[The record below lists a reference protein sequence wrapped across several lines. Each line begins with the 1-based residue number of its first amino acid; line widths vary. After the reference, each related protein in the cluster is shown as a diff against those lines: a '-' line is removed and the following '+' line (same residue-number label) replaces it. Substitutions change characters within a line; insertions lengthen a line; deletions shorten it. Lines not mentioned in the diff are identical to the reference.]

1 MNKAEA
7 CAILRVPIEASR
19 SDIET
24 AFRTR
29 MREVRALSEAAR
41 ELSLRAQ
48 YRPEMAAIRDAHDF
62 LVRESVVNPGTDP
75 ALDEPPVPAPK
86 PDEPPSPDRI
96 LEEPKSDKSEVDELP
111 AEEPRAVEPPAT
123 LIGEDDRK
131 ELPSLPVSTLAQLR
145 LGQLFVSRYELQRE
159 LEIGSTGAIWL
170 AQDRVSQRQV
180 ALKFLPTLIS
190 NHKPAIEDLRNE
202 IRRRAALNHSNI
214 LHIFDLVEDEGK
226 AAIEIEYPAGRN
238 LSELRSSRPNHV
250 FEIEDLETWV
260 KELCQ
265 ALQYAHEEA
274 RLIHGNIQP
283 ANLTVDRSGSLK
295 VKDFGISNCI
305 NETISRLTGAPKTSE
320 ALQYKSPQ
328 QAAGEQA
335 AIADDLYSLGATLY
349 ESLTGKPP
357 FAAPAVALQSP
368 EKKPPSMTE
377 RRAELGISGAAIPKN
392 WEETVAACLA
402 ADPGQRP
409 RSAIEVAKRLE
420 HVVPPPDILERPQPP
435 PLPPPPAGRPP
446 SPPPLAKTVTPS
458 IPDPPRESKPSAARK
473 PWLAIVGISLVLA
486 FVTGVAYFS
495 FLYLTRSKV
504 GRLDLRT
511 SPPEANV
518 FVDETFRGTTP
529 LTLGNVTPGE
539 RRLRIE
545 LKGYET
551 EQEIVPVKQGG
562 PGTSLVIQLAPIKGP
577 TPGFTVPPSPSEYVG
592 NESSSSSATP
602 STEGSTSSSSAVN
615 APPSPQATATPDRT
629 QPATPSPT
637 VLSEEEVDT
646 TKGDVIKR
654 IDALPGVSAEAKGR
668 LIEKLDRA
676 RSMER
681 LTVIPFEI
689 GETVLHGVAA
699 NEVVTRR
706 SSWWSP
712 AMPTPVGAQ
721 TSTSGYQGSERSTS
735 LEY

>member
-1 MNKAEA
+1 MEKAEA

-19 SDIET
+19 SDIEI

-48 YRPEMAAIRDAHDF
+48 YRREMAAIRNAQHF
-62 LVRESVVNPGTDP
+62 LVRESVVNPGKDP
-75 ALDEPPVPAPK
+75 AVDEPPVSGPK

-96 LEEPKSDKSEVDELP
+96 LEEPRDDKPEVDERP
-111 AEEPRAVEPPAT
+111 AEEPKGVEQSAT
-123 LIGEDDRK
+123 LVRDEDRK
-131 ELPSLPVSTLAQLR
+131 ELPSLPVSTPAQLR

-159 LEIGSTGAIWL
+159 LETGSTGAIWL
-170 AQDRVSQRQV
+170 AQDHLSQRQV
-180 ALKFLPTLIS
+180 ALRFLPGLIS
-190 NHKPAIEDLRNE
+190 NDKPSIEDLRNE

-250 FEIEDLETWV
+250 FEIEELGAWV

-274 RLIHGNIQP
+274 RLIHGDIQP

-305 NETISRLTGAPKTSE
+305 NETISRLTGAPKASE

-328 QAAGEQA
+328 QAAGEKA

-349 ESLTGKPP
+349 ESLTSKPP
-357 FAAPAVALQSP
+357 FAAPDVALQLP
-368 EKKPPSMTE
+368 GRKPPSMTE
-377 RRAELGISGAAIPKN
+377 RRAELGIRGAAIPKN

-409 RSAIEVAKRLE
+409 RSAIEIARRLE
-420 HVVPPPDILERPQPP
+420 NAVPAPDILDRPQPP
-435 PLPPPPAGRPP
+435 PLPPPPALPLADPSP
-446 SPPPLAKTVTPS
+446 SPPPLDKPIAPS
-458 IPDPPRESKPSAARK
+458 LPDSSGESAPWPARK
-473 PWLAIVGISLVLA
+473 PWLAIVGISLVLLL
-486 FVTGVAYFS
+486 VMGVAYFS
-495 FLYLTRSKV
+495 FLYLTRPKV
-504 GRLDLRT
+504 ERLD
-511 SPPEANV
+511 
-518 FVDETFRGTTP
+518 
-529 LTLGNVTPGE
+529 
-539 RRLRIE
+539 
-545 LKGYET
+545 
-551 EQEIVPVKQGG
+551 VK
-562 PGTSLVIQLAPIKGP
+562 AP
-577 TPGFTVPPSPSEYVG
+577 TPALTVPPSPFESVG
-592 NESSSSSATP
+592 NESSSSVATP
-602 STEGSTSSSSAVN
+602 STDESASSSPSVSAFS
-615 APPSPQATATPDRT
+615 SPLETATPDRS
-629 QPATPSPT
+629 QSAAPSPT
-637 VLSEEEVDT
+637 VLSEEKVDT

-654 IDALPGVSAEAKGR
+654 IDALPGVSAEAKER

-689 GETVLHGVAA
+689 GETVLHGAA
-699 NEVVTRR
+699 ASEVVKTFA
-706 SSWWSP
+706 SP
-712 AMPTPVGAQ
+712 AMQDKLSDPTIILVVAGYADTGGRADLNLRISRERAEHVTRILKERAKLLNAIQ
-721 TSTSGYQGSERSTS
+721 TIGMGGSELLDNKRPDQNRAV
-735 LEY
+735 EVWAVAPY